1 MRPSN
6 TSERRGEIS
15 RALLRVMAI
24 EGYERATI
32 VRIAKEAGLAPGLV
46 HYHFESKAEILAT
59 LVSDLVVRF
68 ETRIARRTEQ
78 RSGALAKLD
87 GLLEALLARGD
98 DEDLEAVRC
107 WTLVG
112 AEAVKD
118 AEVRALY
125 EAHLGALTDRLA
137 ALVIEACHDEG
148 RSGEGARAMA
158 GAIVAL
164 TEGYF
169 ALAAASP
176 ALVAAGSASGMAKR
190 MARGLIAAQPRNLGR
205 ERVGEGR

>member
-6 TSERRGEIS
+6 TGERRREIS
-15 RALLRVMAI
+15 QALLRVMAS

-32 VRIAKEAGLAPGLV
+32 VRVAKEASLAPGLV
-46 HYHFESKAEILAT
+46 HYHFENKAEILAM
-59 LVSDLVVRF
+59 LVSDLVARF
-68 ETRIARRTEQ
+68 EARIERRTNQ
-78 RSGALAKLD
+78 RTGALAKLD

-125 EAHLGALTDRLA
+125 EGHLGALTDRLA
-137 ALVIEACHDEG
+137 ALIVEACHDDG

-176 ALVAAGSASGMAKR
+176 ALVAVGSASGMAKR
-190 MARGLIAAQPRNLGR
+190 MLRGLIAAQARK
-205 ERVGEGR
+205 EGR